1 MLVQRIANLDDCEG
15 GNCPNTYATDRGTV
29 VVQGDLVKDNS
40 HAVVVPSELLRRH
53 AVAIGRERWSGP
65 VEQLAGD
72 RVLVRGRQVT
82 DSDVLRAIGA
92 PGHENLVEIDEVV
105 AA

>member
-1 MLVQRIANLDDCEG
+1 MLVQKIAAMDCEG

-53 AVAIGRERWSGP
+53 AAAIGHGNWAGP
-65 VEQLAGD
+65 AEQLPGD

-82 DSDVLRAIGA
+82 DSDVLQAIGA
-92 PGHENLVEIDEVV
+92 PANENLIEIGEVV

>member
-1 MLVQRIANLDDCEG
+1 M
-15 GNCPNTYATDRGTV
+15 
-29 VVQGDLVKDNS
+29 KDNS

-53 AVAIGRERWSGP
+53 AAAIGRESWSGP
-65 VEQLAGD
+65 TEQLPGD

-92 PGHENLVEIDEVV
+92 PAHENLIEIGEVV